1 MNPPQSQVPG
11 PSGNSAEDEAEAGG
25 VSNTLRQLGPSHVV
39 PTPAAPDLS
48 PGLEGPDRVV
58 GAVIDGEYHITERI
72 ATSAMSRVYRAHQP
86 ALNREV
92 ALKLLHARDAAA
104 DVEMYRK
111 RFDREAA
118 SLARL
123 NHPNIVR
130 VFDHGT
136 YAGMPYLVM
145 EFIHGQ
151 TLREYCGG
159 RALSPTLAIEII
171 DQLAL
176 ALGEAHHNELVHRDV
191 KPANVFVE
199 GEDADQLLV
208 RLVDFGIAKDATDAS
223 EITGVDSVLGT
234 PWYMAPEQAMG
245 DPVDGRT
252 DIYALGVLMYRLLV
266 GCTPF
271 SHLRGAAV
279 LVAHINTPVPTFASV
294 LKQRNSHLP
303 PALEWTVRRCLE
315 KSSSARFRDVEE
327 LRRALQICRQ
337 ALVQPDRNFG
347 MVLRQGAL
355 KFANQDID
363 LVPPSATTGH
373 TLPSE
378 PAITPLPA
386 WAWLV
391 PAALLAALIA
401 LWMPSSSARL
411 PAPPPINDMPSA
423 EALAAATPVE
433 LDDLSIALDEK
444 GLWVTGVLSD
454 SADAPVGRLEQHDQ
468 QVRYVLVLNRVDNPR
483 MPNHIPLDGT
493 LASTISLKDTVAGLE
508 VTVESG
514 TQPWGAP
521 SLRSTSQGFKLH
533 IPNAP

>member
-11 PSGNSAEDEAEAGG
+11 PSEHSAEDEAEAGAG
-25 VSNTLRQLGPSHVV
+25 SNTLRQLGPNHVV
-39 PTPAAPDLS
+39 STSETTDLS
-48 PGLEGPDRVV
+48 PGIDAPDRVV
-58 GAVIDGEYHITERI
+58 GAVIDGQYHITERI

-86 ALNREV
+86 SLNREV
-92 ALKLLHARDAAA
+92 AVKLLHARDAAA

-159 RALSPTLAIEII
+159 RALSAKLAIEII
-171 DQLAL
+171 DQLSQ
-176 ALGEAHHNELVHRDV
+176 ALGEAHHNGLVHRDV

-199 GEDADQLLV
+199 GDNPNQLLV

-245 DPVDGRT
+245 DPVDDRT

-266 GCTPF
+266 GCTPY

-279 LVAHINTPVPTFASV
+279 LVAHINTPVPSFSAV
-294 LKQRNSHLP
+294 LKQASPHP
-303 PALEWTVRRCLE
+303 SAVEWTVRRCLE
-315 KSSSARFRDVEE
+315 KSPSARFRDVTQ
-327 LRRALQICRQ
+327 LRRALEVCRQ
-337 ALVQPDRNFG
+337 ALVEPERSFG
-347 MVLRQGAL
+347 MKLRQGTL
-355 KFANQDID
+355 TFTDNSID
-363 LVPPSATTGH
+363 EVPPGATTGH

-378 PAITPLPA
+378 PAIAPLPP
-386 WAWLV
+386 WAWLI
-391 PAALLAALIA
+391 PAALLVTLIA
-401 LWMPSSSARL
+401 LWLPSGSQL
-411 PAPPPINDMPSA
+411 PTPPQINDAPSA
-423 EALAAATPVE
+423 EALAAAAPIELEDLSIE
-433 LDDLSIALDEK
+433 LDDA
-444 GLWVTGVLSD
+444 GLWVTGTLSEP
-454 SADAPVGRLEQHDQ
+454 ADAPVGRLEQQ
-468 QVRYVLVLNRVDNPR
+468 GPTPRYVLVLNRVDNTR

-508 VTVESG
+508 VTVEAG
-514 TQPWGAP
+514 EQPWGAP
-521 SLRSTSQGFKLH
+521 SLRSTGRGFKLH
-533 IPNAP
+533 IPGVP